1 MLGFLRIEFI
11 MLIFLVTHIVIAVSG
26 LVFAALSLFTL
37 SQKMISLSYVLT
49 AGTIATGTVL
59 VFTAGNVLKS
69 CLSGLFYLSTVLML
83 TSVAKHRLA
92 ANEQEL

>member
-1 MLGFLRIEFI
+1 
-11 MLIFLVTHIVIAVSG
+11 MLILLVTHIVIAVSG

-37 SQKMISLSYVLT
+37 SQKMINLSSMLT

-69 CLSGLFYLSTVLML
+69 CLSGLLYLSTVLVL
-83 TSVAKHRLA
+83 TAIAKHRLA
-92 ANEQEL
+92 ASQQEL